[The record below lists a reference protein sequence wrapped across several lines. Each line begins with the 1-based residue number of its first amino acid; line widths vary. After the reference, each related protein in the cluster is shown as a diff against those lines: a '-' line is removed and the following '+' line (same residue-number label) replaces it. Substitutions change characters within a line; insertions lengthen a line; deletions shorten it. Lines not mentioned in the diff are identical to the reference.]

1 MAEFFKELKDNLQKL
16 ADLEINDVA
25 FKIASQKNV
34 KDLVI
39 RLNTKGEKTSQLYI
53 KGEDSLGDSLGE
65 YAPYTII
72 QKQKKNQPYKR
83 ITLED
88 TGDFYKSF
96 IVVPFKGGF
105 TINADPIKEE
115 NNLFTDFGIDI
126 LGLNDENLG
135 ILSEVY
141 KDKVLEEIRTRIGSG
156 LL

>member
-1 MAEFFKELKDNLQKL
+1 MAKFFKELRNNLQKI
-16 ADLEINDVA
+16 ADLEINDVG
-25 FKIASQKNV
+25 FKIASQKDV

-39 RLNTKGEKTSQLYI
+39 RLNTKGEKTSQLFEF
-53 KGEDSLGDSLGE
+53 GEDSLGNSLGE
-65 YAPYTII
+65 YSPFTVLEKI
-72 QKQKKNQPYKR
+72 KKGQPDDR
-83 ITLED
+83 ITLKD
-88 TGDFYKSF
+88 TGDFYNSF
-96 IVVPFKGGF
+96 IVVPYRGGF

-141 KDKVLEEIRTRIGSG
+141 KDKVLEEIRRRIGSG